1 MNQNPLIY
9 DLDQQELAAL
19 LIEMGQPAY
28 RAGQIWQ
35 GVYQQFFTDPVQ
47 FSTLPTLLREQL
59 STRID
64 FTGLA
69 LVKTLKS
76 TDGETIK
83 SLFKLRDGAMIE
95 AVLMTYKERRTVCI
109 STQVGC
115 AVGCVFCAT
124 GQMKFTRQLSCGEII
139 LQVLYY
145 ARMLQSY
152 GDTLTNIVV
161 MGMGEP
167 FYNYEATLKAVDIL
181 NDAKGFN
188 FGARRFTIST
198 VGVVPMIE
206 QFAREDRQ
214 VNLAVS
220 LHAADD
226 ELRSRLIP
234 INRKYPLFQLIQAC
248 REYIGLTRRR
258 ITFEWA
264 LIDGVNDS
272 PQDAARL
279 AALLRGM
286 LCHVNVIP
294 LNPTQ
299 NYPGQPSQREKVDA
313 FIAELT
319 KAGIPSTVR
328 TRRGVDI
335 HAGCGQLAT
344 QEKNK

>member
-1 MNQNPLIY
+1 M
-9 DLDQQELAAL
+9 E
-19 LIEMGQPAY
+19 QPAY
-28 RAGQIWQ
+28 RSGQIWQ
-35 GVYQQFFTDPVQ
+35 GLYQQLLVDPGQ
-47 FSTLPTLLREQL
+47 FSTLPGQLREN
-59 STRID
+59 
-64 FTGLA
+64 LA
-69 LVKTLKS
+69 LHLDFNGLTPVRTIKS

-124 GQMKFTRQLSCGEII
+124 GQMKFTRHLTSGEII

-145 ARMLQSY
+145 ARMLQAY
-152 GDTLTNIVV
+152 GDALTNVV
-161 MGMGEP
+161 IMGMGEP
-167 FYNYEATLKAVDIL
+167 FYNYDATLKAVDIL
-181 NDAKGFN
+181 NDPKGFN

-198 VGVVPMIE
+198 VGIVPMIE
-206 QFAREDRQ
+206 QFAHENRQ

-220 LHAADD
+220 LHAAEDD
-226 ELRSRLIP
+226 LRSKLIP

-248 REYIGLTRRR
+248 REYIGLTHRR

-294 LNPTQ
+294 LNPTHK
-299 NYPGQPSQREKVDA
+299 YPGQPSQRERVDA
-313 FIAELT
+313 FVAELG
-319 KAGIPSTVR
+319 KAGIPTTVR

-344 QEKNK
+344 QEKSINTGSDQ